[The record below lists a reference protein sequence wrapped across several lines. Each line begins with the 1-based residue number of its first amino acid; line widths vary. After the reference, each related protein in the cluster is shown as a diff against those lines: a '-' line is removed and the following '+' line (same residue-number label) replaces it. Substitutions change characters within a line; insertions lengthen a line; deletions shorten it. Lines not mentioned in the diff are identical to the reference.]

1 MTDSRPSGNQ
11 AIGMGSPVGNVL
23 ESTAPSNCAS
33 VPDFD
38 TVYEAQVDFV
48 WRAVRRMGVHAAD
61 TDDVVQE
68 VFVIVHRRLGEFE
81 GRAQLKTWVF
91 RILVHVVRHYWRTH
105 QRRPGDRAAED
116 PAAIHALVADR
127 EESPFA
133 RLERVEAVRILDRLL
148 AELDE
153 DKREVFVLAEIEQM
167 TAIEIAEIV
176 EANANTVSSR
186 LRAARQE
193 FEKALL
199 RFRAQE
205 LRRQP

>member
-11 AIGMGSPVGNVL
+11 VIGMNSPTGNLL

-127 EESPFA
+127 EDSPLA
-133 RLERVEAVRILDRLL
+133 RLERAEAVRILDRLL